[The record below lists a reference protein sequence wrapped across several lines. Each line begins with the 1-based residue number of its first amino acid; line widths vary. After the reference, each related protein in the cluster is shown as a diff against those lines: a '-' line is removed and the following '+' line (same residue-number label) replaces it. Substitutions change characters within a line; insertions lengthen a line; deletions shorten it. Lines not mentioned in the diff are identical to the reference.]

1 MGRGGCPVSPL
12 ALQCQPHVTPSWGSR
27 PTLTNPQGQGAG
39 KQGAGGGG
47 VSWTY
52 SAASPGT
59 VTFLLAHPE
68 PSFCHVPTKP
78 WQTKSMSPP
87 LDKAL

>member
-1 MGRGGCPVSPL
+1 M
-12 ALQCQPHVTPSWGSR
+12 
-27 PTLTNPQGQGAG
+27 
-39 KQGAGGGG
+39 
-47 VSWTY
+47 SWTY